1 MRRHLLNG
9 TCNYLCYQFI
19 YDFKKQSI
27 SVKLGL
33 TPAKIIF
40 YKTIDLIIWTHFKVY
55 NFYFVI
61 FKFQEIL

>member
-19 YDFKKQSI
+19 YDFKKQNI

-33 TPAKIIF
+33 TPVKIIF
-40 YKTIDLIIWTHFKVY
+40 YKTIDLIIWTHFKVS